1 MDDVMVAMV
10 LDNNDTIDV
19 VMVVVV
25 VVVVVGIPDDE
36 AASPIALV

>member
-1 MDDVMVAMV
+1 MVAMV

>member
-1 MDDVMVAMV
+1 MVAMV

-25 VVVVVGIPDDE
+25 VVVVGIPDDE

>member
-25 VVVVVGIPDDE
+25 VVVVGIPDDE